1 MQSGMTRRRIAFS
14 ATHSSAAT
22 GSLTTYRPPECRR
35 PWKRPLVPS
44 ARSARSTRI
53 ASNPRSAASQT
64 TPAPVAPPP
73 ITSTSA
79 WRLVTPWI
87 LRVERARP
95 DEVRAPDVV
104 AAVDVAHRARPRA
117 HRQRLREDAARPVT
131 DAGEQLA
138 AGDARGGEEAVL
150 AGDQVVGREHPVEV
164 VAGVERRLALPV
176 VARVEPPVDRAV
188 QALQGARGDDALRR
202 AADPHEHVDR
212 RVLVGRH

>member
-79 WRLVTPWI
+79 WRLVTPLI

-104 AAVDVAHRARPRA
+104 AAVDVAHRARARA
-117 HRQRLREDAARPVT
+117 HRQRLREHATRPVA
-131 DAGEQLA
+131 DAGQQLA
-138 AGDARGGEEAVL
+138 AGHAGGGEEDVL
-150 AGDQVVGREHPVEV
+150 AGDEVVGRQHAVEV
-164 VAGVERRLALPV
+164 VAGVQGRLALLL
-176 VARVEPPVDRAV
+176 VARIQPAVDGAVE
-188 QALQGARGDDALRR
+188 ALQGAGGDDAL
-202 AADPHEHVDR
+202 
-212 RVLVGRH
+212 